1 MSQSD
6 IQEKI
11 VILNQRM
18 KKTIKIA
25 YEKSSKLRSAIEK
38 QRKKIKEDSQ
48 KLITETDPQL
58 TEEGVK
64 KITKKGKIYFR
75 SLKAFNP
82 FLHFLNDQST
92 KLKVPEMKKKLT
104 SSELNRFIRDL
115 SSMTN
120 ETNKERA
127 TVDAIMGL
135 DFMLKKRGVYGA
147 LSKINSDLGKLRD
160 LQKEEYAVI
169 KAIEDLESLDRDV
182 IKINNEINQ
191 LKADIIALEEKLAKI
206 EDIEREKEEVKTSLL
221 KNPLIFNSR
230 QRGIRM
236 TELEIELGKQL
247 NSFKKIFK
255 KYAREIQRGSISG
268 EFGLV
273 SAALAYEKKPVQKFL
288 EESEENS
295 EIKALLEELI
305 KVGPTNLHLN
315 QKNINNLNQAMRKIQ
330 QGKLNSDK
338 KEWHELNNK
347 KTEDDSSP
355 EFTEINNKLAKCEN
369 EIKGVIESIKK
380 IREEI
385 SRKEK
390 EQNNLSDSL
399 VERKSRSS
407 SILDDTL
414 ALY

>member
-1 MSQSD
+1 M
-6 IQEKI
+6 
-11 VILNQRM
+11 
-18 KKTIKIA
+18 
-25 YEKSSKLRSAIEK
+25 
-38 QRKKIKEDSQ
+38 
-48 KLITETDPQL
+48 
-58 TEEGVK
+58 
-64 KITKKGKIYFR
+64 
-75 SLKAFNP
+75 
-82 FLHFLNDQST
+82 
-92 KLKVPEMKKKLT
+92 
-104 SSELNRFIRDL
+104 
-115 SSMTN
+115 
-120 ETNKERA
+120 
-127 TVDAIMGL
+127 
-135 DFMLKKRGVYGA
+135 
-147 LSKINSDLGKLRD
+147 
-160 LQKEEYAVI
+160 
-169 KAIEDLESLDRDV
+169 ES
-182 IKINNEINQ
+182 N
-191 LKADIIALEEKLAKI
+191 
-206 EDIEREKEEVKTSLL
+206 
-221 KNPLIFNSR
+221 
-230 QRGIRM
+230 
-236 TELEIELGKQL
+236 
-247 NSFKKIFK
+247 
-255 KYAREIQRGSISG
+255 
-268 EFGLV
+268 